1 MQSGG
6 FAWVWMPSEKAF
18 VSSAIQGIVIAMVFA
33 FIVLLLATKNLVQAS
48 VSLLCVSIIIVWVVG
63 IMVMKGWQLGVSES
77 ISVVILIG
85 FSVDYVIH
93 LSADYMHSSFQ
104 SRHDKIQQAYQE
116 MGISILSGSITTFG
130 SGAFLFGG

>member
-48 VSLLCVSIIIVWVVG
+48 VSLLCVAIIIVWVVG